1 MQKCLADCGWEEA
14 ATSSQQDASEAFSF
28 ITETLA
34 LPLLTL
40 KMDIFHTGREEES
53 DDHKFV
59 NERLLEV
66 AVPEDPEDG
75 HSVTLEE
82 CLETYFNNRIEV
94 KRYLER
100 RSTLKSA
107 KSWKSAEAN
116 SDNAGA
122 SHTEL
127 DESRTSPI
135 SAQPRSLNPFSSP
148 RKKAVTRPR
157 APSIIQEHFISEKH
171 ESLGFSPS
179 GEENSN
185 LSPLQRTGSVRQVM
199 MPAFQFFSLLRK
211 AYPERILRSLI
222 LFLLTEVQPGTR
234 IINLAMMHKSRL
246 ILNRPD
252 LS

>member
-1 MQKCLADCGWEEA
+1 M
-14 ATSSQQDASEAFSF
+14 
-28 ITETLA
+28 
-34 LPLLTL
+34 PLLTL

-100 RSTLKSA
+100 RSTLKSV
-107 KSWKSAEAN
+107 KSWKSAQAN
-116 SDNAGA
+116 SDKASA

-148 RKKAVTRPR
+148 RRKSVTRPR

-171 ESLGFSPS
+171 ESLGLSS
-179 GEENSN
+179 SVEEKSN

-211 AYPERILRSLI
+211 AYPDRILRSLI
-222 LFLLTEVQPGTR
+222 LSLLTKVQPGTP
-234 IINLAMMHKSRL
+234 IINLAMMHKSLL

>member
-1 MQKCLADCGWEEA
+1 M
-14 ATSSQQDASEAFSF
+14 
-28 ITETLA
+28 
-34 LPLLTL
+34 PLLTL

-100 RSTLKSA
+100 RSTLKSV

-116 SDNAGA
+116 SDKASA

-127 DESRTSPI
+127 DESRISPT
-135 SAQPRSLNPFSSP
+135 PR
-148 RKKAVTRPR
+148 RKSVTRPR
-157 APSIIQEHFISEKH
+157 APSIIQEHFISEKN
-171 ESLGFSPS
+171 ESFGLSS
-179 GEENSN
+179 SVEEKSN

-211 AYPERILRSLI
+211 A
-222 LFLLTEVQPGTR
+222 
-234 IINLAMMHKSRL
+234 
-246 ILNRPD
+246 
-252 LS
+252 